1 MKVILNDDVKH
12 VGEMGDVKN
21 VAMGYFRNYLFPR
34 GLAVPCT
41 DEALAYFETK
51 KEEIEARKEQK
62 RKDSASLKEKLEG
75 LEVKLEMPAG
85 SNGKLFG
92 AVTSVTVMNFYA
104 QNGFEI
110 ERKKIEIPGSSIK
123 TVGHFT
129 AKVHLYEGSFAEV
142 KISVTGQVS
151 EETKKR
157 EAKKAAA
164 EKKASEE
171 KKPAEEPKAEEK
183 AE

>member
-41 DEALAYFETK
+41 PEAQAYFETR

-62 RKDSASLKEKLEG
+62 RKDYASLKDKLEA

-92 AVTSVTVMNFYA
+92 AVTAVTVMNFYA
-104 QNGFEI
+104 QNGFDI
-110 ERKKIEIPGSSIK
+110 ERKKIEIAGSSIK
-123 TVGHFT
+123 NVGSYT
-129 AKVHLYEGSFAEV
+129 AKVHLYEGSYAEV
-142 KISVTGQVS
+142 KIVVSGQVS
-151 EETKKR
+151 EETKKL
-157 EAKKAAA
+157 EAKKLAA
-164 EKKASEE
+164 EKKAEVKEE
-171 KKPAEEPKAEEK
+171 TAAEEK

>member
-41 DEALAYFETK
+41 EEALAYFETK
-51 KEEIEARKEQK
+51 KGEIEARKEQK
-62 RKDSASLKEKLEG
+62 RKDSASLKEKLEA
-75 LEVKLEMPAG
+75 LEIKLEMPAG

-123 TVGHFT
+123 NVGSYV

-142 KISVTGQVS
+142 KIVVAGQVS
-151 EETKKR
+151 DETKKL
-157 EAKKAAA
+157 EEKVKKAA
-164 EKKASEE
+164 EKKAEETASEE
-171 KKPAEEPKAEEK
+171 AKAE
-183 AE
+183 

>member
-12 VGEMGDVKN
+12 LGEMGDVKN
-21 VAMGYFRNYLFPR
+21 VANGYARNYLFPR

-41 DEALAYFETK
+41 PEAEAYFETK
-51 KEEIEARKEQK
+51 KEEIEARKIQK
-62 RKDSASLKEKLEG
+62 RKDSATLKDKLEG
-75 LEVKLEMPAG
+75 LEVVLTMPAG
-85 SNGKLFG
+85 SNGKLYG
-92 AVTSVTVMNFYA
+92 AVTNLTVAEYYA
-104 QNGFEI
+104 ANGFEI

-142 KISVTGQVS
+142 KVVVTGQVS
-151 EETKKR
+151 EETKKL

-164 EKKASEE
+164 EKKEAKEE
-171 KKPAEEPKAEEK
+171 APAEK